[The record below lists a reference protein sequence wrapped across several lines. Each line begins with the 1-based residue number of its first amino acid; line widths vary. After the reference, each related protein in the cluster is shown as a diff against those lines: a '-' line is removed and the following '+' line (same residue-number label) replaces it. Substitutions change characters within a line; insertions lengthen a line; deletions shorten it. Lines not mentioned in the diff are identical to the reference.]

1 LSDFILE
8 DDEWVTEIRGRAGS
22 RIDQVQFFLN
32 SGRVSPVY
40 GGNGGQPFV
49 LKKDKNIVKSFFGRS
64 GSGVD
69 QLGVYFED
77 AKPIKVLITKMDYD
91 ISAAQILDMNPEV
104 VQTVLLKNDFL
115 YNPYCFDADAVNSL
129 C

>member
-1 LSDFILE
+1 
-8 DDEWVTEIRGRAGS
+8 V
-22 RIDQVQFFLN
+22 
-32 SGRVSPVY
+32 
-40 GGNGGQPFV
+40 GNGDPRPRRKQDRPGTVLPELRPRLAGLWREWRPTVRFEEGQ
-49 LKKDKNIVKSFFGRS
+49 NIVKSFFGRS